1 MEENLS
7 QKKTEKINN
16 LVDDAKDA
24 ASASH
29 DTENQLSNNLISVT
43 LAFIALIATAISV
56 SNVLFKTSITQKVL
70 IMVSISLFTVS
81 IIIGLINYFLN
92 MTFHQETAKVTRKK
106 AQNVKAADTTSEV
119 TAETR
124 PALTTKPAR
133 VNVRNNVMIIVQML
147 LLAAGLICC
156 VIFIGSLLFIT
167 SRDV

>member
-56 SNVLFKTSITQKVL
+56 SNVLFKISIAQKVL

-92 MTFHQETAKVTRKK
+92 MTFHQETAKATRKK

-119 TAETR
+119 TAEAR

-156 VIFIGSLLFIT
+156 VSFIGTLLFIT
-167 SRDV
+167 E

>member
-1 MEENLS
+1 MEEKLS

-56 SNVLFKTSITQKVL
+56 SNVLFKISVTQKVL
-70 IMVSISLFTVS
+70 IMVSISLLTVS

-92 MTFHQETAKVTRKK
+92 MTFHQETAKASRKK
-106 AQNVKAADTTSEV
+106 AQNVKTADTTPEIA
-119 TAETR
+119 AETR
-124 PALTTKPAR
+124 PALTAKPAQA
-133 VNVRNNVMIIVQML
+133 NIRNNAMIIAQML
-147 LLAAGLICC
+147 LLAAGLLCC
-156 VIFIGSLLFIT
+156 VVFIGTLLFIT
-167 SRDV
+167 E